1 MADTPRMRTF
11 PDAIRRPALACALW
25 ASLATS
31 LPGCTTRGAE
41 APAAD
46 VASAAAPVVREP
58 LPAFEPGT
66 SRAALE
72 QALASWP
79 AGHRFAPDQGLGEGW
94 EWTGPDGMRVE
105 AQLRDGLVA
114 ACRVSRTWG
123 TGAPPVDAHRLPD
136 AFAGKPLR
144 EVEAAI
150 GAGLLVER
158 AWLDVPA
165 AGPVAIVETH
175 RWAIHDRGVDT
186 GLYLAVLARDGV
198 VTAVSHRWSGK

>member
-1 MADTPRMRTF
+1 MPTLSEPSKRS
-11 PDAIRRPALACALW
+11 ALTLAL
-25 ASLATS
+25 LALLVGA
-31 LPGCTTRGAE
+31 LPGCTTRGE
-41 APAAD
+41 DAPATDA
-46 VASAAAPVVREP
+46 ASAAATVVREP
-58 LPAFEPGT
+58 LPTFEPGT
-66 SRAALE
+66 SRAMLE

-79 AGHRFAPDQGLGEGW
+79 AGHRFAPDQGFGEGW

-105 AQLRDGLVA
+105 AQLRDGRVV

-144 EVEAAI
+144 EVEGAI